1 MKATTTNSW
10 LANKLFKLR
19 DEVFTWIKMKVGN
32 GESCRF
38 WSDNWSPFGNLS
50 QFILT
55 DQTSRMGI
63 DANSTVS
70 DLFIDG
76 RWMIPPARSEKMVQ
90 LHIFFTTFALTDTE
104 DCYEWVID
112 DKPTSRFNT
121 SQVYQKLRGQE
132 ATVTWAQSV
141 WITGGIPRHSF
152 LTWLFV
158 LNRCPTRDRLRSWG
172 LQTDV
177 VCLLCNQE
185 PETRDHLYFHCP
197 FSFAIWEEIGRRC
210 DLQPLQNWDQTMI
223 QMQSLQGN
231 KYKKRLTLL
240 CWQSSIY
247 WIWQER
253 NKRLHNQQFRSPEA
267 IISLITR
274 QITDR
279 ISAYRLDSP
288 AISSIIMQLCQ
299 GSDTLSTGT
308 DDAKVCSATVLEA
321 LAKVLSARAREQVAN
336 NAEMNRRRVQQQV
349 EALIKDNAVLK
360 RAVAI
365 QHERRTN
372 SS

>member
-288 AISSIIMQLCQ
+288 AISSIIMQLWF
-299 GSDTLSTGT
+299 STQT
-308 DDAKVCSATVLEA
+308 
-321 LAKVLSARAREQVAN
+321 
-336 NAEMNRRRVQQQV
+336 
-349 EALIKDNAVLK
+349 
-360 RAVAI
+360 
-365 QHERRTN
+365 
-372 SS
+372 